1 MSWLEKIKS
10 DLTIKC
16 GDGKSYTPNYLS
28 PQKSIEFNV
37 ASFNFPDINGTLVK
51 RKSAM
56 GFKYPVELYF
66 QGEDHLDISEQ
77 FQRSSLDPRP
87 WTLSHPYYGEL
98 TVHPVSLGFDNTLHN
113 ITKITG
119 QLLETISTIRP
130 SAITSPVDKIAED
143 KAAADKAMAQ
153 AYAEQVVPE
162 ATDLNGLTAQNN
174 QLYESGKDVA
184 TLEDG
189 GGYFDAFSSANSAI
203 NSATSE
209 PLRAMR
215 TVQAMISAP
224 GQFKASVASR
234 QNLLVAQLQ
243 TILTVVTSSLSV
255 NQKRQI
261 QASAGTVLTT
271 MCGSLSAGEY
281 ATTNDV
287 LIQIESLTGSYD
299 NYLLSIDTM
308 QSGSGAEEASYIP
321 DQSVMLAIDGL
332 ILFTAVTLFEI
343 AMSAQQ
349 EQTIILD
356 YDSNS
361 IMLTHRFYGMDQLD
375 VNLERF
381 VNSNNFGIDSYL
393 VIRAGSLIRYF
404 V

>member
-130 SAITSPVDKIAED
+130 SAITSPVDKISED
-143 KAAADKAMAQ
+143 KASADEAMAQ

-162 ATDLNGLTAQNN
+162 AADLNSLTEQNN

-203 NSATSE
+203 NSAPSVLQAT
-209 PLRAMR
+209 R

-224 GQFKASVASR
+224 GQFKAGVANR

-243 TILTVVTSSLSV
+243 TILATVTASLSV
-255 NQKRQI
+255 NQKRQV

-271 MCGSLSAGEY
+271 MCGSLSTGEY

-287 LIQIESLTGSYD
+287 LTQIESLTSSYD

-308 QSGSGAEEASYIP
+308 QSGNGVEEASYIP
-321 DQSVMLAIDGL
+321 DQSVMFAIDGL
-332 ILFTAVTLFEI
+332 VLFTAVTLFEI

-381 VNSNNFGIDSYL
+381 INSNNFGIDSYL